1 MAVKLSRHAFE
12 HAKQF
17 IDAGKV
23 VFDERDAWSEHQPS
37 SQQENDFIERH
48 GFEEYGKWHL
58 GINDEKPEDTKGRY
72 EFPYGDFNNVHRCGV
87 ISAESR
93 AGQYKHFDIERAAH
107 HLHEMIDARAD
118 KAAAKQ
124 RAAHHS
130 RPVPHRSGRRS

>member
-1 MAVKLSRHAFE
+1 MAGHLTRGTFAHAQE
-12 HAKQF
+12 LIKAGHA
-17 IDAGKV
+17 V
-23 VFDERDAWSEHQPS
+23 YDERDAWSEHQPTA
-37 SQQENDFIERH
+37 QKEKEVMERH
-48 GFEEYGKWHL
+48 GFAEYAKWYL

-72 EFPYGDFNNVHRCGV
+72 EFPYGDFKKVHRCGL

-93 AGQYKHFDIERAAH
+93 AGQYKHFDIEKAAH